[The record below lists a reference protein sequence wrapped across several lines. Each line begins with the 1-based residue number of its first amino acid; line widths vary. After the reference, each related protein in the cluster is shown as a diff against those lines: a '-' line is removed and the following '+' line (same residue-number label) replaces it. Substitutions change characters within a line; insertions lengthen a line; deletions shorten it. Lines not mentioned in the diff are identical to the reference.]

1 MTSQPLPWPL
11 GNPPKGLGRVA
22 TPIPEVLLQRSPEQQ
37 GFKDPVSK
45 DPISHTHF
53 PPFGSNSQCVL
64 SFLDKS
70 SIKPTKLMDEQ
81 KQLEVK

>member
-1 MTSQPLPWPL
+1 MAL
-11 GNPPKGLGRVA
+11 GKPSERSGPCA

-53 PPFGSNSQCVL
+53 TPFGSNSQCVL
-64 SFLDKS
+64 LFLDKS